1 MPESLDAVDVVILA
15 GGQGTRLSAIP
26 GDVPKP
32 MRPVDGRPFLEH
44 LFDQVRAGGA
54 RKILLSLGY
63 KRDHFETRFR
73 KVPPQGLDVRF
84 CVEKAP
90 LGTGGGL
97 RNALPLLS
105 RPTVLVLNG
114 DSYADTDLRPLL
126 EKHRAWAAKATILV
140 TRVPDASRFG
150 RVQFDP
156 SGTVTSFE
164 EKGATGPGFI
174 NAGVYAMERGV
185 LEGIAPGRDVSL
197 ERQVFPGLVGAG
209 LFAHAAF
216 FPFVDIGTPES
227 YKEADTFFKR
237 KRAP

>member
-15 GGQGTRLSAIP
+15 GGQGTRLGALP

-32 MRPVDGRPFLEH
+32 LRSVDGRPFLEH
-44 LFDQVRAGGA
+44 LFDQLRAAGA
-54 RKILLSLGY
+54 TKVLLSLGF
-63 KRDHFETRFR
+63 KNDHFETRFR
-73 KVPPQGLDVRF
+73 KAPPQGLDVRF
-84 CVEKAP
+84 SVEKTA
-90 LGTGGGL
+90 LGTAGGL

-126 EKHRAWAAKATILV
+126 ERHRALAAKATILV

-156 SGTVTSFE
+156 SGAVTGFL
-164 EKGATGPGFI
+164 EKSEAGPGFV
-174 NAGVYAMERGV
+174 NAGVYALERSV
-185 LEGIAPGRDVSL
+185 IERVPAGRAVSL
-197 ERQVFPGLVGAG
+197 ERQVFPGLVGDG

-237 KRAP
+237 KRSP